1 MVNTKCNAAIFH
13 QDIYS
18 LEILLDTLALM
29 NARNEQAENVYEKL
43 SH

>member
-1 MVNTKCNAAIFH
+1 MVNTKCTAAIFY

-29 NARNEQAENVYEKL
+29 NARNE
-43 SH
+43 